1 MPSSVVENFYFGE
14 YTLTCSGLLIL
25 LDAID
30 FLGYLI
36 KLDFLSPTFLRA
48 KYHQPDEYLPA
59 GTLTFNVLYF
69 IRGEIF
75 ILQSSLPQG
84 TREYQKSRPS
94 HIAW

>member
-36 KLDFLSPTFLRA
+36 KLDFLSPTFLRG
-48 KYHQPDEYLPA
+48 KYHQPGEYLPA
-59 GTLTFNVLYF
+59 GILTVNVLYF
-69 IRGEIF
+69 TRGEIF
-75 ILQSSLPQG
+75 IFQSSLPQG
-84 TREYQKSRPS
+84 TR
-94 HIAW
+94 A